1 MQANGNEPRQI
12 TCDPAAKGQL
22 PDWSPDGTKLAYE
35 SGASPSGRIFSMN
48 ADGSRQRQLTHGP
61 GDDFGT
67 AWSPDSRQI
76 AFVRDFGDNNR
87 PVHVMNTDGS
97 D

>member
-1 MQANGNEPRQI
+1 
-12 TCDPAAKGQL
+12 
-22 PDWSPDGTKLAYE
+22 
-35 SGASPSGRIFSMN
+35 MN
-48 ADGSRQRQLTHGP
+48 ADGSQQRQLTHGP

-97 D
+97 DQHAAHPGGAQLVPARERRGVSR